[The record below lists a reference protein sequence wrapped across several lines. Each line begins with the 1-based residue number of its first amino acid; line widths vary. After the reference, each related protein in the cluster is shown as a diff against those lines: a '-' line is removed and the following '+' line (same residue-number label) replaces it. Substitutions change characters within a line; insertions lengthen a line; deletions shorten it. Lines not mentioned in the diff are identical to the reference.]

1 MFHYSEFCHIIIPPI
16 SRIKNKTKY
25 SSSKIIRKIT
35 QKFPADFIFIP
46 GHWTARKQGIFIGNF
61 MSNAWVRKRTWQPIL
76 NLISIHPLE
85 KIPTHEMIHRFS
97 TPVQSKSNRTPQNP
111 PKTHSKSN
119 ASPEKPSTRSS
130 KNFNQ
135 NLPVSPKILQKKNW
149 FLLDDSKADKN
160 IPNCSLT
167 QLANWSV
174 VRRLD
179 SSIF

>member
-1 MFHYSEFCHIIIPPI
+1 
-16 SRIKNKTKY
+16 
-25 SSSKIIRKIT
+25 
-35 QKFPADFIFIP
+35 
-46 GHWTARKQGIFIGNF
+46 